1 MQRDILRSEG
11 RLPGGGRVML
21 YNTLHHRWL
30 RLIAAVVGEL
40 IAAAALNLFIVPL
53 NLYNGGLLGL
63 CQIIRTLMQDYL
75 HISFGAYDVAGIFYF
90 ILNIPIL
97 LFAYKTLGRS
107 FVLKTLVCTAS
118 YSLFYSLIPI
128 PATPIVEDYLTACLL
143 GGILAGVGSGIVL
156 TCGGSGGGLDIVGL
170 CLSKRGSGF
179 TVGKFSLSFNAV
191 LYTACL
197 ILFSPSVAIYSVIYN
212 FFTAMVLDRVHQQ
225 NVSVQALIFTRE
237 DQDAL
242 ARFIIEKLGRSVTYW
257 NGVGAYTGEGV
268 HVLCVCLS
276 KFEIEELLHVVH
288 TMDPH
293 AFVTAQEGTRIYG
306 NFMRKVG
313 D

>member
-1 MQRDILRSEG
+1 
-11 RLPGGGRVML
+11 ML

-40 IAAAALNLFIVPL
+40 ISAAALNLFIVPL

-63 CQIIRTLMQDYL
+63 CQIIRTLMQEYL

-90 ILNIPIL
+90 IINIPIL

-107 FVLKTLVCTAS
+107 FVLKTLICTAS

-128 PATPIVEDYLTACLL
+128 PPTPIVEDYLPACLL

-170 CLSKRGSGF
+170 CLSKRGSAF
-179 TVGKFSLSFNAV
+179 TVGKFSLSFNAF
-191 LYTACL
+191 LYAACL
-197 ILFSPSVAIYSVIYN
+197 ILFSPAVAIYSVIYN
-212 FFTAMVLDRVHQQ
+212 FFTDMVLDRVHQQ

-276 KFEIEELLHVVH
+276 KFEIEELLHAVH

-306 NFMRKVG
+306 NFTRKVG